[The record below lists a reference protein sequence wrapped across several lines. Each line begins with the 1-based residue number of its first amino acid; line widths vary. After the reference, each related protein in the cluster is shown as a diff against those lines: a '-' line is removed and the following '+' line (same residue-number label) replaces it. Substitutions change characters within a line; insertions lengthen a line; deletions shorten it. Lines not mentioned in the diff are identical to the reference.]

1 MQDAK
6 EEVRSR
12 LPVEDVIGQYL
23 ELKRAG
29 RNLKA
34 LSPFTNEKT
43 PSFMVSPE
51 RGVWHDYSSGK
62 GGDIFSFI
70 MEVEGMTFREALEHL
85 AHKAGVDLKLYNF
98 RTDETAAKKRK
109 KLLAVL
115 GLAEKYYRFTLT
127 KNPKVMEYVFYKRNL
142 ARKTVTDFRIG
153 YAPSSGKALTDFLK
167 KRGCS
172 EAEIT
177 AAGLFNRFKSDLFKG
192 RMMIPLMDSG
202 GATIGFTGRIV
213 DDADKNAPKY
223 LNSPQTF
230 VYDKS
235 RHVFGLSQAKDAIRK
250 SGFAVI
256 VEGNMDVIS
265 SHQAG
270 VCEAVATA
278 GTAMT
283 EEQLK
288 TLSRWTTDLRLAYD
302 GDAAGVRAAERAVG
316 VASKLGINL
325 SIIADYGAKDPDELI
340 QKDPALWQAAV
351 QNTQPAMEWVLAQYE
366 TTLDLSTGAGKR
378 EYSSKALELIN
389 HIVDEV
395 EKAEYERKLAEKL
408 KLSEDAIKHKAQTLI
423 DQAIKPRPK
432 KPMKIAE
439 HAAPPPAENLVLD
452 TILGIYLWQG
462 GLPTAHLE
470 GLEFAEDAKA
480 AVARAIINGQ
490 KLDKK
495 AGDVYTTAQVLSLRA
510 EGRYSVLEN
519 IDFQQELESLLKEV
533 EKNKVKQQIDEL
545 SNLIREADES
555 DDLESVTELQK
566 QKIALTKQLEGLNK
580 EYHER

>member
-12 LPVEDVIGQYL
+12 LSVEDVIGQYL

-70 MEVEGMTFREALEHL
+70 MEVEGMSFREALEHL
-85 AHKAGVDLKLYNF
+85 ANKAGVDLKLYNF
-98 RTDETAAKKRK
+98 RTNETSAKKRK
-109 KLLAVL
+109 QLLAVL
-115 GLAEKYYRFTLT
+115 ELAEKYYRFALT
-127 KNPKVMEYVFYKRNL
+127 KNPAIMEYVFYKRGL
-142 ARKTVTDFRIG
+142 TRKTVTDFRIG
-153 YAPSSGKALTDFLK
+153 YAPNSGKALSDFLK
-167 KRGCS
+167 KRGCL
-172 EAEIT
+172 EAEIE
-177 AAGLFNRFKSDLFKG
+177 AAGLYNRFKSDLFKA
-192 RMMIPLMDSG
+192 RVMIPLMDSG

-213 DDADKNAPKY
+213 NDADKNAPKY

-235 RHVFGLSQAKDAIRK
+235 RHVFGLSQAKESIRK
-250 SGFAVI
+250 SGFVVI

-283 EEQLK
+283 EEHLK

-302 GDAAGVRAAERAVG
+302 GDDAGIRAAERAVG
-316 VASKLGINL
+316 IASKLGINL

-340 QKDPALWQAAV
+340 QKDPKLWQAAV
-351 QNTQPAMEWVLAQYE
+351 NKKQSAMEWVLAQYE
-366 TTLDLSTGAGKR
+366 AKLDLSTGAGKR

-389 HIVDEV
+389 NIVDEV
-395 EKAEYERKLAEKL
+395 ERAEYERKLAEKL
-408 KLSEDAIKHKAQTLI
+408 KLSEEAVKNKSQTMLN
-423 DQAIKPRPK
+423 QLAAKSRPK
-432 KPMKIAE
+432 KIMKITE
-439 HAAPPPAENLVLD
+439 NSEIQSAASLVLD
-452 TILGIYLWQG
+452 TILGIYLWQN
-462 GLPTAHLE
+462 GLSTDWLKN
-470 GLEFAEDAKA
+470 LEFKSKIKAKIA
-480 AVARAIINGQ
+480 YALLNGQ
-490 KLDKK
+490 TLDKNDS
-495 AGDVYTTAQVLSLRA
+495 DVYTTAQVLSLRA

-519 IDFQQELESLLKEV
+519 IDFEQELESLLKEV
-533 EKNKVKQQIDEL
+533 EKNKLKEQINEL
-545 SNLIREADES
+545 SNSIREADES
-555 DDLESVTELQK
+555 DNLELVAGLQK
-566 QKIALTKQLEGLNK
+566 QKMALAKQLETLNK
-580 EYHER
+580 E